1 MTPTPVINFQQIL
14 QQAFSSYE
22 PGKIDIRNTDI
33 GKIISAFLPYILTIS
48 GLILFGIL
56 IWGGF
61 ELLTSGGNP
70 ESIKKAQGRITAALI
85 GFLIIF
91 LAYWLT
97 QLLEAIFGIKIF

>member
-1 MTPTPVINFQQIL
+1 MKLIAQKLPEYSEVEGLKQFKFADKKL
-14 QQAFSSYE
+14 
-22 PGKIDIRNTDI
+22 GDIV
-33 GKIISAFLPYILTIS
+33 SALLPYVFTIS